1 MLAPVCGQ
9 LPPGFGRRT
18 LSPGSINFC
27 ESTFL
32 INTIIRNGIDLGTEL
47 IHLKCDYIVPIFEIM
62 MHIILH
68 CESVGVLSHLV
79 KNHKDRTENRLLLK
93 SQEITLLMSFL
104 LLLKMV

>member
-27 ESTFL
+27 ESTFF

-68 CESVGVLSHLV
+68 CESVGVLSHSV
-79 KNHKDRTENRLLLK
+79 KNHKDRIKTDFFVLYEK
-93 SQEITLLMSFL
+93 FEPG
-104 LLLKMV
+104 KMA